1 MVGGAV
7 KIFIAVPTTPFGGIH
22 PECFKSIYGLDPCG
36 NWLVFDYRSGYQC
49 ATARNRIAQQA
60 IEEHADYVL
69 MVDSDTVL
77 PSDAL
82 RLMLEEPV
90 DVLAACCPHR
100 CASNVYDGR
109 INATKLGE
117 FDYTDF
123 YRQEDLDRLVE
134 KGVIRE
140 RIHGCGFGATMVRTD
155 VFQRIGQP
163 WFEWTDYPDGNCLS
177 EDLYFC
183 RNCTDNGVD
192 VFLDPRV
199 RCGHVMGRIEWC

>member
-1 MVGGAV
+1 M
-7 KIFIAVPTTPFGGIH
+7 KILIAVPTTPFGGIH

-36 NWLVFDYRSGYQC
+36 HWLVFDYVSGYDC
-49 ATARNRIAQQA
+49 AAARNRIAQQA
-60 IEEHADYVL
+60 IDEEADYVL

-82 RLMLEEPV
+82 RLMLEYPV

-100 CASNVYDGR
+100 PNSNIADGR

-123 YRQEDLDRLVE
+123 YMTEDLAELRE
-134 KGVIRE
+134 RGITRE
-140 RIHGCGFGATMVRTD
+140 RIHGCGFGATLVRTG
-155 VFQRIGQP
+155 VFKAIEWP
-163 WFEWTDYPDGNCLS
+163 WFKWTDYGNGTCLS

-183 RNCTDNGVD
+183 GRCNDKGIGVY
-192 VFLDPRV
+192 LDPRV
-199 RCGHVMGRIEWC
+199 LCGHVMGKVEWA